1 MSSSLLRDKF
11 ACPKVVCIT
20 DCTYFTLLTCE
31 RQLIRRAAEAS
42 SIIICSSSFNGF
54 LVLVLKGSKTNIN
67 HYKLLQRSTPVAHKH
82 ANCPLVL
89 CITWLNYWNDIKINH
104 HCSFQQI
111 STDPPTQCVRI
122 LFPVGQRD
130 GSLEKAEMKWGR
142 TKIRLK
148 PGRGAQKGV
157 G

>member
-1 MSSSLLRDKF
+1 MSSSLLCDKF

-42 SIIICSSSFNGF
+42 SIIICFLSFTGF

-67 HYKLLQRSTPVAHKH
+67 HYKLLQRSTPNAHKH

-89 CITWLNYWNDIKINH
+89 CIIW
-104 HCSFQQI
+104 
-111 STDPPTQCVRI
+111 QCVRI

-130 GSLEKAEMKWGR
+130 GSWEKAEMKWGR

-148 PGRGAQKGV
+148 PGSSAQKEAG
-157 G
+157 